1 MIRAL
6 WTLSRPAMLPYVLAL
21 VGAGYGWAHWDR
33 ALPLQ
38 RPLAFASLL
47 AAWALLHAGTLWLN
61 AAVDRD
67 EGEVL
72 FGRAVRPPPGT
83 EAAGYAAL
91 GLGLPFASVDPLAT
105 VAYAACAVLA
115 VLYSHP
121 ATFLKGHPVGGPFV
135 NIVGYG
141 LLSPL
146 AGWALVDVAG
156 NPRTLVMWLV
166 CAFGIFGVYLTA
178 QAFQQR
184 EDRDRG
190 YRTLV
195 ATRGPRVVLRLARAS
210 LGLAIGIGVG
220 LAVVGW
226 IPRIAALCALAWW
239 PVDRHLAVWSLLDD
253 GGTELHARVFARHM
267 ARLTALGVLLVF
279 VQYAV
284 DSARGGPVAGLA
296 TPSGR
301 PPDWEAAFAGSVT
314 R

>member
-6 WTLSRPAMLPYVLAL
+6 WTLSRPRLLPYVLAL

-38 RPLAFASLL
+38 RPLSFAALL
-47 AAWALLHAGTLWLN
+47 TAWAMLHAGTLWLN

-91 GLGLPFASVDPLAT
+91 ALGLPFAAVDPLAT

-121 ATFLKGHPVGGPFV
+121 SVFLKGHPVGGPLV

-146 AGWALVDVAG
+146 AGWALVDVEVNA
-156 NPRTLVMWLV
+156 RTLVMWLA
-166 CAFGIFGVYLTA
+166 CALGIFGVYLAA

-184 EDRDRG
+184 EDRARG

-195 ATRGPRVVLRLARAS
+195 ATQGPRVVLRLARVS

-220 LAVVGW
+220 LAGIGW
-226 IPRIAALCALAWW
+226 IPRLAGLCALGWW
-239 PVDRHLAVWSLLDD
+239 PVDRHLAAWEGLGD
-253 GGTELHARVFARHM
+253 GGTELHARTFAIRM
-267 ARLTALGVLLVF
+267 ARLIALGVLLVF
-279 VQYAV
+279 VQYAI

-296 TPSGR
+296 TPNGR
-301 PPDWEAAFAGSVT
+301 PAADAALAGSVT